1 MGLNWED
8 GISHHLII
16 ILNQIRKGWYFIII
30 KMLAVLDIIIV
41 DIGLRLPFIAK
52 LVHMTESDVMIVAYR
67 GYSDS

>member
-8 GISHHLII
+8 GIFHHLNII
-16 ILNQIRKGWYFIII
+16 CNQNQKDLYFIII
-30 KMLAVLDIIIV
+30 KMLAVLDIIIL

-52 LVHMTESDVMIVAYR
+52 LVDMTESDVMIVAYR